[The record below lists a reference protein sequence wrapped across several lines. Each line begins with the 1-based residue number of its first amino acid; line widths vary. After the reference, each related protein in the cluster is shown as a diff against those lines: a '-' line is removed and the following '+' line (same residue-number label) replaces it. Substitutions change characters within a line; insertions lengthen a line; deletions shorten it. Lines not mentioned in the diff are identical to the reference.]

1 MKIGI
6 DARVLGCKQI
16 GGVAT
21 YTYNLIAN
29 LAKIDADN
37 EYIIFHSLPEDL
49 AFSKRNFRVKVIQ
62 VPPYEFFKE
71 QLALT
76 YEVTKERLDLFHS
89 PFYLPPIVRLSKTIL
104 TIHDLNPDENP
115 ELYQDK
121 KMVSY
126 FRKWRRKVAQK
137 TDRIITVSNYVKK
150 RVEDSLLIPK
160 VKIGAIHSA
169 QDERFGRVA
178 NRDLTNKIKD
188 DCHIKGDF
196 LLYVGHIQPWK
207 NLNRLIEAFA
217 LIKKRGI
224 KEKLVLAGGKGWAIK
239 EIETLTKELGLKGEV
254 IITDFVPGD
263 DLPLFYQAASAFVFP
278 SLMEGFGIPVLESM
292 ACGTPVIC
300 SNVTSL
306 PEVAGEAA
314 IFFNPLDVPEMAEA
328 IFRVLTDEGL
338 RNDLIKKG
346 FKRSKEFSWE
356 KTAKE
361 TLKVYKEVV
370 QG

>member
-6 DARVLGCKQI
+6 DVRVLGFKQI

-37 EYIIFHSLPEDL
+37 EYIIFHSLPED
-49 AFSKRNFRVKVIQ
+49 FTFGKRNFRMKVIQ
-62 VPPYEFFKE
+62 VPSYEFFKE

-76 YEVTKERLDLFHS
+76 YEVNRGRLDIFHS

-126 FRKWRRKVAQK
+126 FRKWRRKVARK

-150 RVEDSLLIPK
+150 KVENSLLIPK
-160 VKIGAIHSA
+160 TKIGTIHSA
-169 QDERFGRVA
+169 QDEKFSRIA
-178 NRDLTNKIKD
+178 NEDLIERIERDYY
-188 DCHIKGDF
+188 IKGDF

-217 LIKKRGI
+217 LIKRRGI
-224 KEKLVLAGGKGWAIK
+224 KEKLVLVGGKGWATK

-254 IITDFVPGD
+254 TITDFVPGD

-292 ACGTPVIC
+292 ACGTPVVC

-306 PEVAGEAA
+306 PEVAGGAA

-338 RNDLIKKG
+338 RKDLVKKG
-346 FKRSKEFSWE
+346 LKRCKEFSWE

-361 TLKVYKEVV
+361 TLGVYKEMA
-370 QG
+370 Q